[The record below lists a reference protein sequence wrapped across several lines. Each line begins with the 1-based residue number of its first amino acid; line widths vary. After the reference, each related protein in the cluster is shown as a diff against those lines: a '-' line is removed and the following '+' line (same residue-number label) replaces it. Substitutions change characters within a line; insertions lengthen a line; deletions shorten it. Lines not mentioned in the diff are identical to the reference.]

1 MSCHPFKHFVTITKH
16 RHQVIRNGMTF
27 GIFWHCLRH
36 DLTKY
41 GWTEFHLSAKY
52 YAGTY
57 SPVFNERLHNDYF
70 SLICQHHTKR
80 NKHHWEYWADFLR
93 GRILAKQMPYVY
105 AVEYVCDVL
114 AASKV
119 YNGKNFTPKV
129 ALDYFMG
136 RKEHYYMAEGTKQF
150 ISWLLTKYV
159 NEGKKGINKKE
170 MKAKYQEISSKYPE
184 VEVFDIIKTDG
195 KPLPELIKD

>member
-1 MSCHPFKHFVTITKH
+1 MIKWLGHLKTIAKH
-16 RHQVIRNGMTF
+16 RHQVIRNGF
-27 GIFWHCLRH
+27 HCGIFLHCLKH
-36 DLTKY
+36 DLSKLSP
-41 GWTEFHLSAKY
+41 TEFRISARNFN
-52 YAGTY
+52 GRH
-57 SPVFNERLHNDYF
+57 SPVYEERKTNDCF
-70 SLICQHHTKR
+70 SYICQHHTRR
-80 NKHHWEYWADFLR
+80 NKHHWEYWTDFLR

-129 ALDYFMG
+129 ALNYFMG

-170 MKAKYQEISSKYPE
+170 MK
-184 VEVFDIIKTDG
+184 T
-195 KPLPELIKD
+195 